1 VADPAATALTG
12 AAMAARRDQ
21 RNEQEESARLGLPA
35 TPRAMSAR
43 ERKNGWELRR
53 GRFVI
58 AGEAAAL
65 PRVHPRSSMESTPM
79 FLRRQQLEGG
89 RRGGVCYAD
98 ASLGRPFAALSSPV
112 WSIMGDLSRCKR
124 GRAAFPCLS
133 RA

>member
-1 VADPAATALTG
+1 VTDPAATALTG

-21 RNEQEESARLGLPA
+21 RNEQEESARLGLLA
-35 TPRAMSAR
+35 TPRAMTAR

-65 PRVHPRSSMESTPM
+65 PRVHRRSSMESTPM
-79 FLRRQQLEGG
+79 FLRRQRQRQQLEGG
-89 RRGGVCYAD
+89 RRRRGRGGVCYAD

-112 WSIMGDLSRCKR
+112 WSIMGDL
-124 GRAAFPCLS
+124 
-133 RA
+133 